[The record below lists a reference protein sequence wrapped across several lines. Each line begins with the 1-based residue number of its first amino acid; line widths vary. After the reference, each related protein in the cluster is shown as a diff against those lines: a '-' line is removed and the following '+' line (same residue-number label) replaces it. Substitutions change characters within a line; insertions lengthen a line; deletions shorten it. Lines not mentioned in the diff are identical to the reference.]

1 MSTKNKLIILSIALI
16 LCVTIGG
23 TFAYST
29 SIEDITNLFSTSKV
43 QIEQHEYEREKDY
56 SGKYTGKLIEST
68 QKQGIEP
75 AYLTNDKIE
84 LSDTVQSW
92 SSIGLDS
99 RNKLYASS
107 VKNVIDKFVFVENKG
122 NTSAYFRTIIAFEC
136 PEGFDYS
143 LIHTN
148 LNNSEQIIWNKNIGY
163 VKLGEQR
170 YYFIVATYKDALE
183 AQKISVPSLLQVI
196 LDSKITNE
204 DMELF
209 GNTFDVLVKTQATQS
224 VADQS
229 SEQVLNKVFGETT
242 KENLNKWF

>member
-1 MSTKNKLIILSIALI
+1 M
-16 LCVTIGG
+16 
-23 TFAYST
+23 
-29 SIEDITNLFSTSKV
+29 
-43 QIEQHEYEREKDY
+43 
-56 SGKYTGKLIEST
+56 
-68 QKQGIEP
+68 
-75 AYLTNDKIE
+75 
-84 LSDTVQSW
+84 
-92 SSIGLDS
+92 
-99 RNKLYASS
+99 
-107 VKNVIDKFVFVENKG
+107 
-122 NTSAYFRTIIAFEC
+122 
-136 PEGFDYS
+136 
-143 LIHTN
+143 
-148 LNNSEQIIWNKNIGY
+148 NNSEQIIWNKNIGY

-242 KENLNKWF
+242 KENLNK